1 MNAPQP
7 LRKNGRP
14 TRDAADRLSAHVVEC
29 AARLFLRN
37 GYAGAS
43 IEAVAAEAGVG
54 KNTIYR
60 RYATKSDLFQAV
72 VDHQMQIVLPPPD
85 TIAATDA
92 DLAAGL
98 RRIATLLV
106 KAALDPETT
115 ALQRLI
121 IAEAERFPELSA
133 ICLDRAFSP
142 AIAIARAVLE
152 RSAAPG
158 TTSQTLDF
166 AAEQFVANV
175 VYGPHLHALMGHR
188 ALTSSDDIAAYIDK
202 ALALFLNG
210 WAPDPRPVE

>member
-1 MNAPQP
+1 VNTLQP

-14 TRDAADRLSAHVVEC
+14 TRDAADRLTAHVVAC

-43 IEAVAAEAGVG
+43 IEALAAEAGVG

-85 TIAATDA
+85 TAAGA
-92 DLAAGL
+92 DEDLTAGL
-98 RRIATLLV
+98 RRIAALLV

-121 IAEAERFPELSA
+121 IAETERFPELSA

-142 AIAIARAVLE
+142 AIAIARAVLKG
-152 RSAAPG
+152 SAAPG
-158 TTSQTLDF
+158 TDAKALDF
-166 AAEQFVANV
+166 AAEQFIANM

-188 ALTSSDDIAAYIDK
+188 ALGSSDEIARYVDN

-210 WAPDPRPVE
+210 WKPAD